1 MTDTA
6 YTEID
11 ESVQEDRYDNYE
23 SLSRLFR
30 IEIDADLLKDLCE
43 SPIVEA
49 TGDEAFDEGYAA
61 MRAYLDGIDDLSKGK
76 SELAIDY
83 AYIFLG
89 YGGDPNGEEVKDETA
104 MHAAY
109 PYESVYTTG
118 SKTLTGGLSEEVT
131 VTYNEQGF
139 HPTRYRIAADD
150 HMACELEFLH
160 FLVGQEI
167 LAAREGDLKKAAE
180 LREVE
185 AKFIDGHPAKWIGA
199 FSDAIDARAQT
210 VFYRALA
217 KMTQGWLAQDRA
229 FLEEV
234 SCGE

>member
-1 MTDTA
+1 MTDTNLVA
-6 YTEID
+6 ID
-11 ESVQEDRYDNYE
+11 ESIQEDRYDNYE

-30 IEIDADLLKDLCE
+30 IEIDADLLQDLVE
-43 SPIVEA
+43 SPVPEA
-49 TGDEAFDEGYAA
+49 TGNARFDEGYAT
-61 MRAYLDGIDDLSKGK
+61 MRSYLDGIEDISKGK

-89 YGGDPNGEEVKDETA
+89 YGGDPNGEEVKDEAA

-131 VTYNEQGF
+131 VTFHDQGF

-167 LAAREGDLKKAAE
+167 LAAREGDLEKAAR

-185 AKFIDGHPAKWIGA
+185 AKFIDEHPVKWIDA
-199 FSDAIDARAQT
+199 FAAAIESRAQT
-210 VFYRALA
+210 VFYTALA
-217 KMTQGWLAQDRA
+217 QMTAGWLEQDRA
-229 FLEEV
+229 FLEGVLHEQ
-234 SCGE
+234 